1 MKLVPLGSG
10 FAPAITAIPGGWR
23 IAIGGTEI
31 NPETHERGI
40 AVHDVNTVGDTVVT
54 RTYSGYGYPVLDG
67 PWLGYKTSDAE
78 GSRARLRNLDT
89 DKFWTF
95 DPAAGNFPLAI
106 GHGLFVWQTG
116 GDYAIRFV
124 TLADPYH
131 PYSSDV
137 GALGAP
143 DGIAWV
149 EPTGHVA
156 LCKDVRFSVSGM
168 TNPARCGSAAAY
180 TYVGEQPDL
189 APQWP
194 LGISTKII
202 RNALNGW
209 TLGGQECNTP
219 KVAESVNGLAVVTY
233 GREGVRLL
241 LLTYAE
247 FALLPKP
254 PAAPSTPEPPKK
266 PPMPLRSDRFWFGP
280 CIGSADLVR
289 LFDEPAVLKG
299 IGVFGLVTEN
309 ILNLGTDIGPN
320 TFEAL
325 QANHAFRKLKDAG
338 IALAIEG
345 ASLTDLAVVEKIR
358 AVGGEVQYFS
368 YSEPMTLGKSVAEVV
383 AFTQAARRMGVQV
396 GWIEAWS
403 RIKLPQQKA
412 FLEALIALDAKPAY
426 WHLDIDRKGA
436 ARDRLDVKAFV
447 KEAQA
452 IAAAAGVPLGILLW
466 GDDAATDAAYAADV
480 WGFAQLIQAAD
491 PTLPHVCVQS
501 WAVRTTNRKRE
512 LPSNLGP
519 SGLLASFNQIAT
531 LFAGTAPTP
540 APVPVPVPVPVP
552 PKELRN
558 MIAYAPPVAGFLAG
572 EIAPHPDG
580 DGVIVVKPN
589 GAILCITPA
598 GGVEERPRASAGAW
612 EKFRK
617 TGTSLLAERDG
628 GKIYVLPLQGA

>member
-1 MKLVPLGSG
+1 MKPPINFGPGV
-10 FAPAITAIPGGWR
+10 APAITAIPGGWR
-23 IAIGGTEI
+23 LAIGGL
-31 NPETHERGI
+31 PDGI
-40 AVHDVNTVGDTVVT
+40 VVLDLDAEGRTIVT
-54 RTYSGYGYPVLDG
+54 RPFAGYGYPVLDG
-67 PWLGYKTSDAE
+67 PWLGYKTAE
-78 GSRARLRNLDT
+78 ADGWKARLRNLDT
-89 DKFWTF
+89 GQFWTF
-95 DPAAGNFPLAI
+95 DPATGNFPLAI

-116 GDYAIRFV
+116 ADYAIRFV

-131 PYSSDV
+131 PFTSDV

-168 TNPARCGSAAAY
+168 TNPARCGAAAAY

-202 RNALNGW
+202 PNALNGW

-219 KVAESVNGLAVVTY
+219 KVAESVDGIAVVTY

-266 PPMPLRSDRFWFGP
+266 PPMPTRPDRFWFGP

-289 LFDEPAVLKG
+289 LFDEPEKLTM
-299 IGVFGLVTEN
+299 GVFGLVTEN

-368 YSEPMTLGKSVAEVV
+368 YSEPLTIGKSVADVV
-383 AFTQAARRMGVQV
+383 AFTHAARELGVKV
-396 GWIEAWS
+396 GLIEAWS

-412 FLEALIALDAKPAY
+412 LLEALIAADAKPAY

-436 ARDRLDVKAFV
+436 VRDRLDVSAFV
-447 KEAQA
+447 KDAQA
-452 IAAAAGVPLGILLW
+452 IATAAGVPLGILLW

-491 PTLPHVCVQS
+491 PTLPHVCVQA
-501 WAVRTTNRKRE
+501 WAVRKGTGRRD
-512 LPSNLGP
+512 LPVNLGP
-519 SGLLASFNQIAT
+519 SGLLTSFNQIVT
-531 LFAGTAPTP
+531 LFTGTAPT
-540 APVPVPVPVPVP
+540 PVPVPVPVPQPTGAVMLSTFNDP
-552 PKELRN
+552 AKGVLVVK
-558 MIAYAPPVAGFLAG
+558 AVKPVAGTKLSTLILPTDRVFSCQ
-572 EIAPHPDG
+572 PDG
-580 DGVIVVKPN
+580 RAEDR
-589 GAILCITPA
+589 PA
-598 GGVEERPRASAGAW
+598 GTEGGWERCAVSGNTATFKPDGTKYYTWPFVVVEG
-612 EKFRK
+612 
-617 TGTSLLAERDG
+617 L
-628 GKIYVLPLQGA
+628 